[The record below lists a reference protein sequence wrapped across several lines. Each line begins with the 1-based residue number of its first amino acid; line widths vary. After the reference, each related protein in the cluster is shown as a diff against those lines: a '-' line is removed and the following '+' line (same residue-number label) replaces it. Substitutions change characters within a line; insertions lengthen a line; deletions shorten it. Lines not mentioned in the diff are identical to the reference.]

1 MFVVLN
7 RLQIPS
13 SVKCAVS
20 GTLKNNSF
28 VDLLLAASETDE
40 TFCEEDVVHELNTFM
55 LAVRTVALVLA

>member
-1 MFVVLN
+1 
-7 RLQIPS
+7 
-13 SVKCAVS
+13 VKCAVS